1 MEWGSEL
8 CLQEETTGTAKHG
21 GVWGVVG
28 MSGWRTREDVWLM
41 VSGSEARWRVLLGG
55 AMSVWKVE
63 SHMCHS
69 AWITLRECPR
79 ESPCAAN
86 VPTLSADGLGL
97 RSSSAGRRRGMRRCA
112 RDGICPAQIAW
123 AGR

>member
-21 GVWGVVG
+21 GVVG